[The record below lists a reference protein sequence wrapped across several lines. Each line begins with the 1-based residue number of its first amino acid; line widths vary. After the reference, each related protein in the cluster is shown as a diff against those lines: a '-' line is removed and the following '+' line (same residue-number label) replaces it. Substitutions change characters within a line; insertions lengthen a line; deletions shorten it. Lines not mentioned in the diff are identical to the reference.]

1 MAIDADFDLS
11 AEDRDMRLYM
21 MGIYKRLPEGLRE
34 QAGHPKQWVEGMVA
48 KVKAGKLTKKRAD
61 EWLQEKLRANEQMY
75 EAYGELILGQAM
87 AAKRERDE
95 LEWAFRRTKERL
107 CTVPEFRREV
117 ESLWALAMEDVP
129 RVGVGAVG
137 AVLSAQFLRMEGQL
151 RRGG

>member
-1 MAIDADFDLS
+1 
-11 AEDRDMRLYM
+11 
-21 MGIYKRLPEGLRE
+21 
-34 QAGHPKQWVEGMVA
+34 
-48 KVKAGKLTKKRAD
+48 
-61 EWLQEKLRANEQMY
+61 
-75 EAYGELILGQAM
+75 M